1 MKYSQTDLELDALA
15 ASIKLSLSES
25 EKQSFAKDICDM
37 LNYCYE
43 NLFCES
49 AEGTLELS
57 LRSQRALDELRADE
71 PSDLSCTAE
80 ILANAPALFENMIVV
95 PKAVGSEGG
104 NE

>member
-80 ILANAPALFENMIVV
+80 ILANVPALFENMIAV

>member
-57 LRSQRALDELRADE
+57 LRSQRSLYELRADE

-80 ILANAPALFENMIVV
+80 VLANAPALFENMIAV
-95 PKAVGSEGG
+95 PKAV
-104 NE
+104 

>member
-15 ASIKLSLSES
+15 ASIKLSLSDD

-49 AEGTLELS
+49 ADGTLELS

-80 ILANAPALFENMIVV
+80 ILANAPALFENMIAV

>member
-1 MKYSQTDLELDALA
+1 MIFRPLYRKIEGIFLFLCID
-15 ASIKLSLSES
+15 
-25 EKQSFAKDICDM
+25 
-37 LNYCYE
+37 CYE

-49 AEGTLELS
+49 ADGTLELS

-80 ILANAPALFENMIVV
+80 ILANAPALFENMIAV

>member
-1 MKYSQTDLELDALA
+1 MKYSQTDLELDTLA

-80 ILANAPALFENMIVV
+80 ILANAPAIFENMIVV